1 MLTAGSL
8 TERVDIMVPIVT
20 RGDMGEQV
28 VEFTKKAT
36 VWAAVH
42 FQRGANVLTMGESWL
57 SRTVSVTMR
66 NNSIIHDRCRLSWD
80 DKTYAID
87 SLNRSRRDGSITI
100 VASVLDENE

>member
-1 MLTAGSL
+1 MLTSGSL

-42 FQRGANVLTMGESWL
+42 FQRGANVLTMGE
-57 SRTVSVTMR
+57 
-66 NNSIIHDRCRLSWD
+66 
-80 DKTYAID
+80 
-87 SLNRSRRDGSITI
+87 
-100 VASVLDENE
+100 